1 MVESNQKGL
10 QDPEEPGLMHQQ
22 SNVTETQDEAL
33 KAELAKL
40 QDELGEGKSVIN
52 FHSGIPILN
61 VV

>member
-40 QDELGEGKSVIN
+40 QDELGEGKQ
-52 FHSGIPILN
+52 
-61 VV
+61 